1 MDKRSEAMLDRIESI
16 FRLDGRRALV
26 TGASS
31 GLGRRFALTLAR
43 AGADVVVAARRADK
57 LAELVAEVESLR
69 RRCFA
74 VSLDVTSAA
83 SIVACFDEIGR
94 QAGGVADVVINNA
107 GVTITKPLLQQT
119 EEDWD
124 AVVDTNL
131 KGGWLL
137 AQEAARRLV
146 AAKKRGSIINVASI
160 LGERVAGGV
169 APYAVSKAGLV
180 QATRVMALELARHDV
195 SVNAILPGYIAT
207 DLNRGFLESEAGERL
222 RTRIPTRRFGRLE
235 HLDGPLLLL
244 ASDAGRHMT
253 GALLAVDGGH
263 LVSSL

>member
-1 MDKRSEAMLDRIESI
+1 MAERIENM
-16 FRLDGRRALV
+16 FRLDGKRALV

-31 GLGRRFALTLAR
+31 GLGRRFALTLGA
-43 AGADVVVAARRADK
+43 AGAQVIVVARRADK
-57 LAELVAEVESLR
+57 LAGLVDEIVAAGGR
-69 RRCFA
+69 A
-74 VSLDVTSAA
+74 HAASLDVTDAK
-83 SIVACFDEIGR
+83 SIVACFDEIER
-94 QAGGVADVVINNA
+94 TSGGAPDVVVNNA
-107 GVTITKPLLQQT
+107 GVTVTKPVLEQS

-124 AVVDTNL
+124 AVVGTNL
-131 KGGWLL
+131 KGGWMV

-146 AAKKRGSIINVASI
+146 AAGRPGSIINIASI

-180 QATRVMALELARHDV
+180 QETKVLALELARYDIR
-195 SVNAILPGYIAT
+195 VNAILPGYVVT
-207 DLNRGFLESEAGERL
+207 DLNREFLASEAGEKL
-222 RTRIPTRRFGRLE
+222 RARIPSRRFGQLE

-253 GALLAVDGGH
+253 GAMLAVDGGH